1 MDHSTIFDPL
11 LEEEETSV
19 ESNKI
24 PQLPPTQ
31 ENTKGLNSVPNSV
44 SQEGDLPNDILLD
57 TIGRETGQDVGIAY
71 AEGGITGKLSPPH
84 ITARSREDITKEILI
99 LARLWLKCGTRLCA
113 FS

>member
-11 LEEEETSV
+11 VEEDETSI

-31 ENTKGLNSVPNSV
+31 ENTKHFNSVPNSV

-57 TIGRETGQDVGIAY
+57 TIGRETNQDVGIAY
-71 AEGGITGKLSPPH
+71 AEGGITGKPSPPH
-84 ITARSREDITKEILI
+84 LTARSWEDITKEFLI
-99 LARLWLKCGTRLCA
+99 WATLWFKCGI
-113 FS
+113 